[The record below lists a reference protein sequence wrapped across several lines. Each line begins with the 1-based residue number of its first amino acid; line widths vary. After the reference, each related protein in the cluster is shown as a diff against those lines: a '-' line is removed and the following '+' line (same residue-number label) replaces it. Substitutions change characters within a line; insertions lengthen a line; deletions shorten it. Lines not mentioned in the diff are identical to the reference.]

1 MCFSACTQSCWLEFS
16 FKMLCFSDS
25 KFTQQELPA
34 CKPILTP
41 QAVNMFFLCIVFV
54 NCDYLF
60 NRYMHLEVT
69 IYMVYIA
76 FLAGYFSILDCHRH
90 IYPYWSCFAYCFT
103 RCTLECNTVF
113 LFLFTAL
120 NFMCIILCADF
131 ELVITIYVSGCWNC
145 W

>member
-1 MCFSACTQSCWLEFS
+1 LYLCSMCFYLHTKLLTRVFFENVMFFRLEVYATRTS
-16 FKMLCFSDS
+16 GM
-25 KFTQQELPA
+25 
-34 CKPILTP
+34 
-41 QAVNMFFLCIVFV
+41 QAYSNTTSGKYVFLCIVFV

-113 LFLFTAL
+113 FIFCSQL
-120 NFMCIILCADF
+120 
-131 ELVITIYVSGCWNC
+131 
-145 W
+145 